1 MLNSLIGIIA
11 SSGGAA
17 GAANSYESIATVT
30 VGGGGAS
37 SITFSSI
44 PSTYQHL
51 QVRASMTTTTAALDD
66 TLWQI
71 NGDTNAANYFSM
83 HQLRGNGSTA
93 SAGANNPG
101 VASVHLMP
109 FNNSTSTFTGGV
121 IDILDYSNTNKYKT
135 FRGLSGGDTN
145 GAGNVFLRSGLWMI
159 TSAINSIVITPNG
172 TNFAQYSSFALY
184 GIKG

>member
-1 MLNSLIGIIA
+1 
-11 SSGGAA
+11 
-17 GAANSYESIATVT
+17 
-30 VGGGGAS
+30 
-37 SITFSSI
+37 
-44 PSTYQHL
+44 
-51 QVRASMTTTTAALDD
+51 MTTTSAALDD
-66 TLWQI
+66 TLWRI
-71 NGDTNAANYFSM
+71 NGDTTAANYFSM
-83 HQLRGNGSTA
+83 HQLRGDGSTA

-145 GAGNVFLRSGLWMI
+145 GAGNVFLRSGLWMS

-172 TNFAQYSSFALY
+172 NTFAQHSSFALY